1 MSPSGFRS
9 VGHLSGFRWLA
20 AVCLSLAVAGGASG
34 QDVLEEV
41 ESLRYDNPEAA
52 LERLDDAIGEAAREE
67 EPAGLAELLE
77 LRAEITRDLGRLE
90 ESLDNARR
98 FQDLA
103 ETMEDPVLAAEAL
116 HMRGT
121 IRAEQGELAA
131 ALEHFHEA
139 RERLENTGAK
149 GQLARVTMA
158 IGIAHSFADDYAR
171 TKPYYEDALELAR
184 EAGDRELEARLL
196 GNLAIVAVELDGPES
211 GLALHREAL
220 ALSRELDDTRGIAYQ
235 LANICDRLVELGR
248 LDEADDTCLRAIDRL
263 EPLGH
268 ARVLAGARMTL
279 GDLRREQARP
289 GEALVHYQEALRIA
303 EGEVPV
309 VEKEVLGKLADL
321 HEQRGAHAEALD
333 YHKRLLALREEM
345 FDAERSEQIEE
356 LEARYQLEQ
365 HEKEIELLELESEL
379 QTARLEQRNWILAGV
394 TVAFFMALLA
404 SLMAWR
410 GYRIKSRLEAK
421 LAGRNRELEEALA
434 TISQLARQDPLTGL
448 LNRRAFLDLAHHE
461 QTRARRGGAPIAVAM
476 ADIDNF
482 KPINDEH
489 GHAVGDEILKEVAA
503 RLREHVREEDVIC
516 RWGGEEFVCLLP
528 DTDLETGRRVVE
540 RMRRKLTGKPV
551 ETGAG
556 TFSIKLTIGMAPL
569 EENLDAAI
577 EAADRAMYEGKRAGR
592 DRVVVFNHDA

>member
-1 MSPSGFRS
+1 MSPSVPRT
-9 VGHLSGFRWLA
+9 SGRYCRTGALA
-20 AVCLSLAVAGGASG
+20 LGLLVFAMNGAAGSA
-34 QDVLEEV
+34 DVLDEV
-41 ESLRYDNPEAA
+41 ATLRYKNPEAA
-52 LERLDDAIGEAAREE
+52 LSRLDAALEE
-67 EPAGLAELLE
+67 TSPEDDPARSAELLN
-77 LRAEITRDLGRLE
+77 LRAEIARDLGRLDRAHADAE
-90 ESLDNARR
+90 R
-98 FQDLA
+98 FQNLA
-103 ETMEDPVLAAEAL
+103 ESMENPVLAGEAL
-116 HMRGT
+116 HIRGT
-121 IRAEQGELAA
+121 IRAEQGDVAA

-139 RERLENTGAK
+139 RRKLEGTGAK
-149 GQLARVTMA
+149 SALARVTMA

-220 ALSRELDDTRGIAYQ
+220 ALSRELDDTRGVAYQ

-248 LDEADDTCLRAIDRL
+248 LDEADDTCLQAIDRL

-309 VEKEVLGKLADL
+309 VEREMLGKLAEL
-321 HEQRGAHAEALD
+321 HDQRGAHAEALD

-365 HEKEIELLELESEL
+365 HEKEIELLELESDL
-379 QTARLEQRNWILAGV
+379 QAARLEQRNWILAGV
-394 TVAFFMALLA
+394 TVAFVMALLA

-410 GYRIKSRLEAK
+410 GYRIKSRLEAEV
-421 LAGRNRELEEALA
+421 AGRNRELEEALA

-448 LNRRAFLDLAHHE
+448 LNRRAFLDLADHE
-461 QTRARRGGAPIAVAM
+461 QTRARRSGAPLAVAM

-489 GHAVGDEILKEVAA
+489 GHAVGDQILKEVAA

-516 RWGGEEFVCLLP
+516 RWGGEEFLCLLP
-528 DTDLETGRRVVE
+528 ETDLEAGRRVVD
-540 RMRRKLTGKPV
+540 RMRRDLTGKPV

-556 TFSIKLTIGMAPL
+556 TFSIKLTIGMAPV
-569 EENLDAAI
+569 EENLDSAI

-592 DRVVVFNHDA
+592 NRVVVAGGGA